1 MIMMS
6 TTKNLLAVVFIV
18 LAISSCSGSKDRQG
32 PAKTVPV
39 TIAEAVQKD
48 VPVQLNAIGNV
59 EAFNTVSIR
68 ARVGGELEKVYFSEG
83 DFVKE
88 GDPLFLI
95 DPRPYEAAFKQAEA
109 TLAKDVVQAQNAERD
124 AQRYAELIGPG
135 VVTKEQYDRMRSTA
149 DALHAAVK
157 ADRAAM
163 ENARLQ
169 RDYCSIK
176 APLSGRSGKLMID
189 HGNMVKANDDN
200 PLVTINQITPIYV
213 SFSVPEKD
221 LPEIKKGQSA
231 GNLKVEAFI
240 PDSTAEPATGELTFI
255 DNTVD
260 INTGTILLKATC
272 ANTDRTLWPGQFVK
286 VVLTLATHP
295 HAVVIPSQAVQTG
308 QSDSYVFVVT
318 KDLSAEM
325 RSVIVG
331 GAHNNETVIEKG
343 VQPGETVVTDG
354 QLQLSTGSKVEIK
367 KTEKQGS

>member
-1 MIMMS
+1 MR
-6 TTKNLLAVVFIV
+6 TTKYLLAVVSIW
-18 LAISSCSGSKDRQG
+18 LAISSCFSGSKDRQG
-32 PAKTVPV
+32 PVKTVPV
-39 TIAEAVQKD
+39 TVAEAVQKD

-88 GDPLFLI
+88 GDTLFLI
-95 DPRPYEAAFKQAEA
+95 DPRPYEAALKQAEA
-109 TLAKDVVQAQNAERD
+109 TLAKDVVQAENAERD
-124 AQRYAELIGPG
+124 AQRYADLIGPG
-135 VVTKEQYDRMRSTA
+135 IVTKEQYDRMRSTA
-149 DALHAAVK
+149 DALNAALK

-176 APLSGRSGKLMID
+176 APISGRSGKLMID
-189 HGNMVKANDDN
+189 RGNMVKANDDN

-213 SFSVPEKD
+213 SCSVPEKD

-260 INTGTILLKATC
+260 TNTGTILLKATF
-272 ANTDRTLWPGQFVK
+272 ANTDRALWPGQFVK
-286 VVLTLATHP
+286 VVLTLTTHP
-295 HAVVIPSQAVQTG
+295 RAVVIPSQAVQTG
-308 QSDSYVFVVT
+308 QSGSYVFVVT
-318 KDLSAEM
+318 KDLTAEM

-331 GAHNNETVIEKG
+331 GAHTGETVIEKG
-343 VQPGETVVTDG
+343 VQPGEIVVTDG

>member
-1 MIMMS
+1 MS
-6 TTKNLLAVVFIV
+6 TTKNLLAVVSIL
-18 LAISSCSGSKDRQG
+18 LAISACFSGSKDRQG

-39 TIAEAVQKD
+39 AIAEAVQKD

-88 GDPLFLI
+88 GDTLFLI
-95 DPRPYEAAFKQAEA
+95 DPRPYEAALKQAEA
-109 TLAKDVVQAQNAERD
+109 TLAKDVVQAENAERD
-124 AQRYAELIGPG
+124 AKRYADLIRPG
-135 VVTKEQYDRMRSTA
+135 VVTKEQYDQVLTSA
-149 DALHAAVK
+149 DALKAAVK
-157 ADRAAM
+157 ADRAAK
-163 ENARLQ
+163 ENAGLQ
-169 RDYCSIK
+169 RDYCSIN
-176 APLSGRSGKLMID
+176 APISGRSGKLMID
-189 HGNMVKANDDN
+189 RGNMVKANDDN

-260 INTGTILLKATC
+260 TNTGTILLKATC

-295 HAVVIPSQAVQTG
+295 RAVVIPAQAVQTG
-308 QSDSYVFVVT
+308 QSGSYVFVVT
-318 KDLSAEM
+318 KDLTAEM

-331 GAHNNETVIEKG
+331 GAHNGETVIEKG
-343 VQPGETVVTDG
+343 VQPGETVVIDG